1 MKHLRIITTFTLIL
15 FTSLTFAQGFE
26 GQIDFVRKNTFD
38 ATQYTYYVSHGF
50 VKIDELNKDGKVV
63 GTMIVDLKN
72 KTAVSINHDRKMYMD
87 INTKPST
94 KDMKMCMTFKK
105 NEKKEILGYKCT
117 KWVVKNDTY
126 KTEGEYWVIDDAN
139 FFFFKE
145 LLNILNRK
153 DKIALYFMQIH
164 ENAGFFPIMG
174 KEIGYDGKV
183 KAELITKKI
192 TRKKIAEA
200 IFKIPEGYKKFN

>member
-1 MKHLRIITTFTLIL
+1 MKHLKIITTILLVAFTTI
-15 FTSLTFAQGFE
+15 TFAQGFE

-38 ATQYTYYVSHGF
+38 ATHYTYYVSHGH
-50 VKIDELNKDGKVV
+50 VKIDELNKDGKVM

-72 KTAVSINHDRKMYMD
+72 KSAVSINHERKMYMD
-87 INTKPST
+87 IKTKPST
-94 KDMKMCMTFKK
+94 KNMEMCMTFKK
-105 NEKKEILGYKCT
+105 NEKKEILGFKCT

-126 KTEGEYWVIDDAN
+126 KTEGVYWVIDDAN
-139 FFFFKE
+139 YFFFNE

-174 KEIGYDGKV
+174 KEVGYDGKV
-183 KAELITKKI
+183 KAELVTKKI
-192 TRKKIAEA
+192 TVKKFDDSF
-200 IFKIPEGYKKFN
+200 FKLPEGYKKFN